1 MIVLN
6 KSLCEKCKV
15 NHGFYRV
22 LIMREKL
29 TAIPLCKKCFNEW
42 IELKAKLSNRIHDIY
57 EETSLFEKFLKQKK
71 VKVMLI

>member
-1 MIVLN
+1 MIYID
-6 KSLCEKCKV
+6 KSLCEKCKI

-42 IELKAKLSNRIHDIY
+42 IELKALKAKPDIY

-71 VKVMLI
+71 VKVTLI